1 MDDPKA
7 QMFPAG
13 AYVNMLRLAHG
24 PSEVYLAFAQTAPGR
39 SPAAH
44 LLSSLVTTPVHAKEM
59 LRALAKT
66 IERYEEQFGE
76 IPVMQPEPQPK
87 ANGPAKKSRAAA
99 GS

>member
-13 AYVNMLRLAHG
+13 AYVNLLRLAHG

-76 IPVMQPEPQPK
+76 IPVIEPQPE
-87 ANGPAKKSRAAA
+87 AEEPAKKRRARAA
-99 GS
+99 S

>member
-13 AYVNMLRLAHG
+13 AYVNLLRLAHG
-24 PSEVYLAFAQTAPGR
+24 PSEVYLSFAQTAPGR

-66 IERYEEQFGE
+66 IERYEEQYGE
-76 IPVMQPEPQPK
+76 IPVIQPQPK